1 MYNPKSLLADE
12 FIDHQEILD
21 TLAYADANKNNRE
34 LVESLLEKARPRWT
48 NGQLHCTGLTH
59 REASVLLACEDPE
72 LTQKMFTLAE
82 EIKKAFYGNRIV
94 IFAPLYLSNYCINGC
109 VYCPYHSINRN
120 IPRKKLN
127 QEEVK
132 RQVIA
137 LQDMGHK
144 RLALEAGEDPFH
156 NPIEYILECIRT
168 IYSIKHKNG
177 AIRRVNV
184 NIAATTVENYRKLKE
199 AGIGTYIL
207 FQETYHKE
215 SYLKLHPFGPKHDYN
230 YHTEAMDR
238 AMEGGIDDVGL
249 GVLFGLVDY
258 RFEIL
263 ALMEHARHL
272 EEDYGCGPHTVSF
285 PRIEPAEGTPFSLPE
300 NIPHPVSDKDFM
312 KIIAII
318 RIAMPYTGIII
329 STRERP
335 EMRDQLV
342 KYGVSQISAASE
354 TNPGGYDE
362 DAGSPTG
369 ESAIPSSSKKKHS
382 EAQPYE
388 KTGTTGAQFTLGD
401 HRSLDEVISMMI
413 DGGYIP
419 SFCTG
424 CYRKGR
430 VGADFM
436 DLAKPGLIKEYCK
449 PNAMFTFREY
459 LEDYAS
465 PETKAKGLALLK
477 QLTQT
482 FTKEELKR
490 KVEGNLCK
498 IGEGERDLYF

>member
-1 MYNPKSLLADE
+1 MKHQN
-12 FIDHQEILD
+12 FIDRDKLYGLLNNNVPTESELNDILNKARKLKGLSLEDVAKLLCVEDEADIAKILD
-21 TLAYADANKNNRE
+21 TAHYCK
-34 LVESLLEKARPRWT
+34 
-48 NGQLHCTGLTH
+48 
-59 REASVLLACEDPE
+59 
-72 LTQKMFTLAE
+72 E
-82 EIKKAFYGNRIV
+82 EIYGKRLV
-94 IFAPLYLSNYCINGC
+94 LFAPIYTGNACVNNC
-109 VYCPYHSINRN
+109 VYCGFRRDNLELK
-120 IPRKKLN
+120 RKVLTMDEIE
-127 QEEVK
+127 QET
-132 RQVIA
+132 
-137 LQDMGHK
+137 LQLLRMGHK
-144 RLALEAGEDPFH
+144 RALLICGESPRNNTDYMV
-156 NPIEYILECIRT
+156 E
-168 IYSIKHKNG
+168 
-177 AIRRVNV
+177 AIRRTYAAKDEKGSTIRRINV
-184 NIAATTVENYRKLKE
+184 ELAPMSVEDFAKLKAE
-199 AGIGTYIL
+199 KIGTYVC
-207 FQETYHKE
+207 FQETYDPVEYAKFHPANTKKGD
-215 SYLKLHPFGPKHDYN
+215 YLWRL
-230 YHTEAMDR
+230 TCMDR
-238 AMEGGIDDVGL
+238 AMEGGINDVGL

-263 ALMEHARHL
+263 AIMEHARHL
-272 EEDYGCGPHTVSF
+272 EEDFGCGPHTVSF

-300 NIPHPVSDKDFM
+300 NIPHPVNDKDFM

-362 DAGSPTG
+362 DKGD
-369 ESAIPSSSKKKHS
+369 
-382 EAQPYE
+382 
-388 KTGTTGAQFTLGD
+388 TGAQFTLGD

-465 PETKAKGLALLK
+465 PATKAKGLELLK

-482 FTKEELKR
+482 FSKEDLKR

-498 IGEGERDLYF
+498 IGDGERDLYF